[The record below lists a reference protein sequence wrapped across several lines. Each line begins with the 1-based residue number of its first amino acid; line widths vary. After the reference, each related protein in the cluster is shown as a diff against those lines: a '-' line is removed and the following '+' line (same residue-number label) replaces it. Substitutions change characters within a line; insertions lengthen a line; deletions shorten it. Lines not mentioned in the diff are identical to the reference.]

1 MLPSGPLIVLA
12 YAAAVAVILPAL
24 VMIALGRA
32 PGFLQRGAA
41 ANRRRTRME
50 GAGLLLIGLF
60 ILADVLAVDLGR
72 RSSVPQNWILL
83 VWLLL
88 AAGLIG
94 IRYLVGRA
102 TSPTNK
108 PSA

>member
-1 MLPSGPLIVLA
+1 MPPSGPLILLA
-12 YAAAVAVILPAL
+12 YAAAAAVILPAL
-24 VMIALGRA
+24 ALIALGRV
-32 PGFLQRGAA
+32 PTFMQRGAA
-41 ANRRRTRME
+41 QNRRRTRME

-83 VWLLL
+83 VWVLL

-94 IRYLVGRA
+94 VRYLVGRA
-102 TSPTNK
+102 SSPAK
-108 PSA
+108 EASA